1 MKKNISHIVVFLVL
15 AVLMVGSV
23 ASAEYCSVCQ
33 RRHLNEYAD
42 GYNPET
48 NRNAVQFAIERLY
61 MLGYLKYG
69 SVNYRFNQ
77 EMRDAISKYQAR
89 YLTRRDPNGKLD
101 ICTLDMMLSLHNNE
115 NYCIMCGSIHT
126 KKYPLRKYFEVAR
139 LYGSSS
145 PVSNG
150 GLNCYSLT
158 KYLNTDRTASTVKAS
173 YIQNCVPYLKRLGYQ
188 FDENSKASILEAV
201 RRFQHENNFQWD
213 VDQFGGI
220 DSCTMDR
227 IERRA
232 QFVQSNQSGKS
243 SFNGDYTL
251 LKEGDRNERVRI
263 LNKMLSDLKFG
274 APSGN
279 AYTDRTTKAVKAFQ
293 SKYLD
298 RYPQDGLAG
307 PLTLS
312 KLEAVW
318 KSKGFR

>member
-23 ASAEYCSVCQ
+23 ASAEYCSLCK
-33 RRHLNEYAD
+33 RRHQNEYAD
-42 GYNPET
+42 GYNPEKH
-48 NRNAVQFAIERLY
+48 RYSVQFATERLY
-61 MLGYLKYG
+61 MLGYLKNG
-69 SVNYRFNQ
+69 SLNYRFDQN
-77 EMRDAISKYQAR
+77 MRDAISKYQAR
-89 YLTRRDPNGKLD
+89 YLTRREPNGKLD
-101 ICTLDMMLSLHNNE
+101 ICTIDIMLTLHNDE
-115 NYCIMCGSIHT
+115 NYCIMCGSIHQIYLLNN
-126 KKYPLRKYFEVAR
+126 KKYFSTYN
-139 LYGSSS
+139 S
-145 PVSNG
+145 PKMN
-150 GLNCYSLT
+150 YSLSIT
-158 KYLNTDRTASTVKAS
+158 KVQNTGVTISTVKKS
-173 YIQNCVPYLKRLGYQ
+173 YIKECVPYLKKLGYQ
-188 FDENSKASILEAV
+188 FDPKSKASILEAV
-201 RRFQHENNFQWD
+201 KRFQHENNFQWD

-227 IERRA
+227 IARRA
-232 QFVQSNQSGKS
+232 QFVEGNQSGKS

-293 SKYLD
+293 AKYLD
-298 RYPQDGLAG
+298 CYPQDGLAG

>member
-1 MKKNISHIVVFLVL
+1 MKKSISHIIVFLVL

-48 NRNAVQFAIERLY
+48 NRNAVQFATERLY
-61 MLGYLKYG
+61 MLGYLKNG
-69 SVNYRFNQ
+69 SANYRFDQ
-77 EMRDAISKYQAR
+77 AMRDAISKYQAR

-115 NYCIMCGSIHT
+115 NYCIMCGSIHRF
-126 KKYPLRKYFEVAR
+126 YPLSTKYISITRSVN
-139 LYGSSS
+139 
-145 PVSNG
+145 P
-150 GLNCYSLT
+150 SLT
-158 KYLNTDRTASTVKAS
+158 RSVNPSLSITKAQNTGMTNSTVRAS
-173 YIQNCVPYLKRLGYQ
+173 YIKKCVPFLKKLGYQ
-188 FDENSKASILEAV
+188 FDENSKTSILEAV

-232 QFVQSNQSGKS
+232 KFVADNQTGKS

-251 LKEGDRNERVRI
+251 LKEGDRNERVRT

-279 AYTDRTTKAVKAFQ
+279 AYTDRTTKAVKDFQ
-293 SKYLD
+293 AKYLD
-298 RYPQDGLAG
+298 RYPQDGMAG

>member
-23 ASAEYCSVCQ
+23 ASAEYCSLCKRMHQ
-33 RRHLNEYAD
+33 NEYAD
-42 GYNPET
+42 GYNPEEH
-48 NRNAVQFAIERLY
+48 RNAVQFATERLY
-61 MLGYLKYG
+61 MLGYLKNG
-69 SVNYRFNQ
+69 SINYRFDQN
-77 EMRDAISKYQAR
+77 MRDAIRKYQAR
-89 YLTRRDPNGKLD
+89 YLTRREPNGKLD
-101 ICTLDMMLSLHNNE
+101 ICTIDIMLTLHNDE
-115 NYCIMCGSIHT
+115 NYCIMCGSIHRI
-126 KKYPLRKYFEVAR
+126 YLLNQPYI
-139 LYGSSS
+139 SNS
-145 PVSNG
+145 PKMN
-150 GLNCYSLT
+150 YSLSIT
-158 KYLNTDRTASTVKAS
+158 KAENTGMTNSTVRKS
-173 YIQNCVPYLKRLGYQ
+173 YIEECVPYLKTLGYQ
-188 FDENSKASILEAV
+188 FDPKSKASILEAV
-201 RRFQHENNFQWD
+201 KRFQHENNFQWD

-227 IERRA
+227 IVRRA
-232 QFVQSNQSGKS
+232 QFVESNQSGKS

-293 SKYLD
+293 AKYLD
-298 RYPQDGLAG
+298 RYPQDGMAG

>member
-1 MKKNISHIVVFLVL
+1 MKKSISHIVVFLVL

-23 ASAEYCSVCQ
+23 ASAEYCSLCK
-33 RRHLNEYAD
+33 RRHQNEYAD
-42 GYNPET
+42 GYNPEK
-48 NRNAVQFAIERLY
+48 NWYAVRFATERLY
-61 MLGYLKYG
+61 MLGYLKNG
-69 SVNYRFNQ
+69 SVNYRFDQN
-77 EMRDAISKYQAR
+77 MRDAISKYQAR
-89 YLTRRDPNGKLD
+89 YLTRREPNGKLD
-101 ICTLDMMLSLHNNE
+101 ICTIDIMLTLHNDE
-115 NYCIMCGSIHT
+115 NYCIMCGSIHQIYLLNN
-126 KKYPLRKYFEVAR
+126 KKYFSTYN
-139 LYGSSS
+139 S
-145 PVSNG
+145 PKMN
-150 GLNCYSLT
+150 YSLSIT
-158 KYLNTDRTASTVKAS
+158 KVQNTGVTNSTVRKS
-173 YIQNCVPYLKRLGYQ
+173 YIEECVPYLKKLGYQ
-188 FDENSKASILEAV
+188 FDSSSKASILEAV
-201 RRFQHENNFQWD
+201 KRFQHENNFQWD

-227 IERRA
+227 IVRRA
-232 QFVQSNQSGKS
+232 QFVKNNQSGKS

-293 SKYLD
+293 AKYLD